1 MLAHVVLN
9 HVPVE
14 GYCFRNKC
22 VYMTHIVRRV
32 LKTVID
38 RSLLDDKVS
47 ISSLSLFLS
56 TYTHTHTHTQTE
68 ARYNDPYQ
76 HNPSGLLR
84 EQTVGISRV
93 PDLPAVRRSVQ
104 ALQHR
109 PEETGGHGALQAQQ
123 SHQLR
128 RYQVHEGRHYHSR
141 CVCMCVCVHV

>member
-1 MLAHVVLN
+1 MPLFTCKPSPALHQAVEMLAHVVLN

-47 ISSLSLFLS
+47 GFSPPSFPLSCA
-56 TYTHTHTHTQTE
+56 HTHTEGDVMNHINITHS
-68 ARYNDPYQ
+68 P
-76 HNPSGLLR
+76 GLLR
-84 EQTVGISRV
+84 EQAAGVSWV
-93 PDLPAVRRSVQ
+93 PDLPAVRRPFQ
-104 ALQHR
+104 ALQHGS
-109 PEETGGHGALQAQQ
+109 EAASGHGAIQAQQ

-128 RYQVHEGRHYHSR
+128 RYQVHEG
-141 CVCMCVCVHV
+141 